1 MIWIAFIIACIILVI
16 LVIAYN
22 RLVRDK
28 HRVFSAW
35 SDIDVQ
41 LKRRHDLIPKLVS
54 AIQQYAAYEQSTLT
68 HVTELRRQ
76 AENLQQATKRSGLEN
91 QLSQSLIKIFA
102 LAEDYPDLKSNQSYL
117 DLQHQISEVE
127 RDIQFARRY
136 YNGSVNNLNTRLET
150 FPDLIVA
157 RMLNFSA
164 AEYFEFMETV
174 ETS

>member
-1 MIWIAFIIACIILVI
+1 MIWITLLATSIILTI

-28 HRVFSAW
+28 HRVFSGW

-54 AIQQYAAYEQSTLT
+54 AIKQYADYEQATISK
-68 HVTELRRQ
+68 VTELRHQ
-76 AENLQQATKRSGLEN
+76 AEVLQQAGERSGLEN
-91 QLSQSLIKIFA
+91 QLSTSLINIYA
-102 LAEDYPDLKSNQSYL
+102 LAEDYPELKSNQGYL
-117 DLQHQISEVE
+117 DLQKQISEVE

-136 YNGSVNNLNTRLET
+136 YNGAVNNLNTRLET

-157 RMLNFSA
+157 RLLKFKS
-164 AEYFEFMETV
+164 AEYFEFMETLK
-174 ETS
+174 E